1 MARKITKRLSN
12 ERAFTLIEVIVS
24 LVLAGIMAAVVGL
37 GLVKITQ
44 GYVFAK
50 QNSETVQKAQI
61 AMTRIV
67 KELGAIEPQ
76 SGTAT
81 AITTAGTTS
90 ISYTRREPIGSSTFI
105 SNTISISGGYAYLN
119 LNQTGNGTLI
129 NNVVT
134 GSSSF
139 AYFDAA
145 GNTLSAPVT
154 MPAKIRRIEINLSV
168 TGASNQTSNFTNSVW
183 INESY

>member
-1 MARKITKRLSN
+1 MARKITERLSN
-12 ERAFTLIEVIVS
+12 EKAFTLIEVIVS
-24 LVLAGIMAAVVGL
+24 LVLAGIMAAIVGL

-67 KELGAIEPQ
+67 KELGAAEPQ
-76 SGTAT
+76 SGAT
-81 AITTAGTTS
+81 AITAAGTTS
-90 ISYTRREPIGSSTFI
+90 VSYTRREPIGSSIFI

-134 GSSSF
+134 NSSSF

-145 GNTLSAPVT
+145 GGSLSVPVAV
-154 MPAKIRRIEINLSV
+154 PANIRRIDVTLRI
-168 TGASNQTSNFTNSVW
+168 TGANNQTSDFTNSVW

>member
-1 MARKITKRLSN
+1 MDRKIIKKQLSN
-12 ERAFTLIEVIVS
+12 EKAFTLIEVIVS

-37 GLVKITQ
+37 GLVKIAQ
-44 GYVFAK
+44 SYIFAK

-67 KELGAIEPQ
+67 KELGAAEP
-76 SGTAT
+76 SGTST
-81 AITTAGTTS
+81 AITAAGTTAV
-90 ISYTRREPIGSSTFI
+90 SYKRREPIGSSTFM
-105 SNTISISGGYAYLN
+105 SNTISINPIPSSS
-119 LNQTGNGTLI
+119 NGQVQMNGATLI

-134 GSSSF
+134 SSSSF

-145 GNTLSAPVT
+145 GNITATL
-154 MPAKIRRIEINLSV
+154 AKIRRIDITLSV
-168 TGASNQTSNFTNSVW
+168 TGAENQITNFNNSVW

>member
-1 MARKITKRLSN
+1 MARNITKHLFN

-67 KELGAIEPQ
+67 KELGAAEPQ

-81 AITTAGTTS
+81 AITAAGTAA

-129 NNVVT
+129 NNVVP
-134 GSSSF
+134 GSSLF
-139 AYFDAA
+139 TYFDAE
-145 GNTLSAPVT
+145 GNPTATLAN
-154 MPAKIRRIEINLSV
+154 IRRIDVTLNLNV
-168 TGASNQTSNFTNSVW
+168 TGGGNKNFTNSVW